1 MEVIRKPEQSPTSVI
16 SVRVELAIKKD
27 FMRAR
32 EIATGQGID
41 MTAMCTAALG
51 EVAKA
56 ILNASAKLNPTASN
70 GASS

>member
-1 MEVIRKPEQSPTSVI
+1 MELIRKPEQTPTTVI

-32 EIATGQGID
+32 ELAARQGID
-41 MTAMCTAALG
+41 MTAMCTAALN
-51 EVAKA
+51 EVAKT
-56 ILNASAKLNPTASN
+56 ILNAATKPNTMASN